1 MKESIKRGYEELA
14 EHKMKAGDLAGALKC
29 YSQSRDYCLQPTHIR
44 AMCLNVITTSVL
56 LGNYAHVENYSE
68 KLKAQK
74 AKECQDA
81 AAKGQIIC
89 ANALG
94 DLQQKNYL
102 AASNKFLLI
111 DFESFSY
118 P

>member
-29 YSQSRDYCLQPTHIR
+29 YSQSRDYCLQPTHVR
-44 AMCLNVITTSVL
+44 VMCLNVITTSVL

-74 AKECQDA
+74 AKECNDA

-94 DLQQKNYL
+94 DLQRKNYL

-111 DFESFSY
+111 DFESFHY